1 MPIDLEKSQIQLSLR
16 KVIEL
21 LQSQFPAEQMAAKP
35 FAIFPWV
42 VMPRLKGHHTVDA
55 IQFDAA
61 RQAVSP
67 NAFRATKG

>member
-1 MPIDLEKSQIQLSLR
+1 MPLDLEKSQIQLSLQ

-21 LQSQFPAEQMAAKP
+21 LRSQFPAELMAAKP

-42 VMPRLKGHHTVDA
+42 VMPRLKGHHTVDV

-61 RQAVSP
+61 RQVGSP